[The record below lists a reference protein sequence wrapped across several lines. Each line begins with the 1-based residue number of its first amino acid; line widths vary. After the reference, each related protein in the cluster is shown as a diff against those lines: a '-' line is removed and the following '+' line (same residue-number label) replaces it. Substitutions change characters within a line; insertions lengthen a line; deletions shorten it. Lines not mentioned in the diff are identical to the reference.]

1 MCNNV
6 NNGIADF
13 EVCGFTK
20 NKKYIYIYLESK
32 IYFLQIEKSLHCKL
46 SVTIC

>member
-6 NNGIADF
+6 NDGIADF

-20 NKKYIYIYLESK
+20 NKKYIYILKAKYIFFK
-32 IYFLQIEKSLHCKL
+32 
-46 SVTIC
+46 

>member
-6 NNGIADF
+6 NDGIADF

-20 NKKYIYIYLESK
+20 NKKYIYLESK

>member
-20 NKKYIYIYLESK
+20 NKKYIYISWKQNIFSSNRK
-32 IYFLQIEKSLHCKL
+32 IPSL
-46 SVTIC
+46 